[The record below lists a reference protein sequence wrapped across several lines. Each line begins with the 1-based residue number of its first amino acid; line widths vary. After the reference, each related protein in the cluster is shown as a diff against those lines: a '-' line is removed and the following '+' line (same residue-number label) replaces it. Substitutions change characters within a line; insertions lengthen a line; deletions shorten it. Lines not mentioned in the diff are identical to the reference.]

1 MSANIQPMTLS
12 ITKMLTAREIEILKL
27 LAQGYTSKKISEAC
41 EISVLTVQT
50 HRRNMLKKM
59 QLLNSHQLIGYAY
72 REGLIQ

>member
-1 MSANIQPMTLS
+1 MQEPLI
-12 ITKMLTAREIEILKL
+12 ITNTLTAREIEILKF

-59 QLLNSHQLIGYAY
+59 QLLNSHQLIGHAY
-72 REGLIQ
+72 KQGLLQ